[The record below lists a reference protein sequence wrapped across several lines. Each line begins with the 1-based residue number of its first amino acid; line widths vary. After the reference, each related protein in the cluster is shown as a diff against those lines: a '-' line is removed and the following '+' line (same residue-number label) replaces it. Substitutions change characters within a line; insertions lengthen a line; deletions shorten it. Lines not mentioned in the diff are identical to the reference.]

1 MRPKST
7 PQEETCIRQP
17 RVRFSV
23 EAIHTHSPLQARGP
37 HLSPCLP
44 PLCGLI
50 PVMPG
55 MSELHEESEANLQDP
70 REAESPVVGQ
80 FI

>member
-1 MRPKST
+1 MACVCP
-7 PQEETCIRQP
+7 P
-17 RVRFSV
+17 RVGFSA
-23 EAIHTHSPLQARGP
+23 EAIHTPSLPQARGP
-37 HLSPCLP
+37 HLSPCLTSV
-44 PLCGLI
+44 CGLI